1 MNYIKEILNLK
12 HKIDE
17 EQSKSV
23 SSDDLKDL
31 KRDLNQLKTKFISL
45 FKNTFLIIFGVLS
58 AAFGLKGFL
67 IPNGFIDGGVTGI
80 SLIIF
85 NLTSTPIGILLLI
98 VNSPFLLLG
107 IKKLNKNLIIKSVFS
122 IALLAIIVHVVDFPT
137 ITEDKLL
144 ISAFGGLFLG
154 AGIGLAIRGGAVL
167 DGTEILAIV
176 LTKKINLSIGDFILI
191 FNVVIFLF
199 AGYLLSIEIALY
211 AILTYI
217 SASKTVDFIIDG
229 IEEYTEITIISKH
242 SEEIRI
248 AISEELKKGI
258 TIFKGKGGYSQN
270 KAELQDRDILYSVIT
285 RLELSSLIDI
295 INLIDP
301 KAFVIMNSVKD
312 IRGGIVKSKAHQKH
326 IH

>member
-17 EQSKSV
+17 EKSKS
-23 SSDDLKDL
+23 SSSVDLKE
-31 KRDLNQLKTKFISL
+31 LNRKLNTVKSRLISL
-45 FKNTFLIIFGVLS
+45 FKNTFLIIIGVLS

-85 NLTSTPIGILLLI
+85 NLTSTPIGVLLII

-107 IKKLNKNLIIKSVFS
+107 LKKLKRKLIIKSIFS
-122 IALLAIIVHVVDFPT
+122 IALLAIIVHIIDFPV

-285 RLELSSLIDI
+285 RLELSSVTDI
-295 INLIDP
+295 INSIDP